1 MAVYFIG
8 YDLTRK
14 QFQNYENLIAAIKA
28 YKTYWGNLDST
39 WLIETT
45 QSSSQIR
52 DNLRQHIHNDDR
64 LLVARLQGEAAWTG
78 NFSNTASDW
87 LKNTLPRA

>member
-14 QFQNYENLIAAIKA
+14 QFQSYENLISAIKA

-39 WLIETT
+39 WLIEST
-45 QSSSQIR
+45 QSCSQIR
-52 DNLRQHIHNDDR
+52 DNLKQHIHSDDR
-64 LLVARLQGEAAWTG
+64 LLVIRVQNEAAWTG
-78 NFSNTASDW
+78 SFSDTASEW
-87 LKNTLPRA
+87 LKNTLARA